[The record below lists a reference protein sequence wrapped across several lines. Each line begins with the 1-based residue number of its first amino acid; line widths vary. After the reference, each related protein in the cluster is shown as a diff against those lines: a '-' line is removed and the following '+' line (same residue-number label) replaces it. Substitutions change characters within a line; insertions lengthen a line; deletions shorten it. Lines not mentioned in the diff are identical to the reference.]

1 MKNVM
6 WAGLLVASA
15 VMIAG
20 CHGGEPAATPG
31 TTQTL
36 QARVVESQE
45 LQVHVSLRST
55 GTVHARQTAVVSA
68 QVMGRIQQ
76 VLVREGDSVRAGQT
90 LVVLDDAA
98 LRAQVEQAQAGVKAA
113 LNMQAAAQTNAA
125 LTAST
130 LQRYKQLESEKSVS
144 PQEMDEVS
152 RRAEAAAESLEAT
165 RAQTDAARAQQSG
178 AGTMMS
184 YTRLVAP
191 FAGVVTSRMA
201 DPGTMAAPGVPLLQV
216 DQAGALQLD
225 ATVDESAIGA
235 IHKEMKVQ
243 VVIDGG
249 AAQSAAGTNI
259 AGTVAEIVPAA
270 DPSSHSFL
278 VKIDLPSSNQT
289 RAGMYGTAEFAT
301 GTRQAILIPRS
312 AVVARGSLSCVYVLD
327 GQGIAQ
333 LRYLTLGAAQGN
345 LVEVLSGVSA
355 GEKLVDSPSDRE
367 LAGKRIEPSAG
378 GQQ

>member
-1 MKNVM
+1 MKNVV
-6 WAGLLVASA
+6 WASLLAVSG

-20 CHGGEPAATPG
+20 CHGGESAAKPG
-31 TTQTL
+31 TVQTM

-45 LQVHVSLRST
+45 QQVPLSLRST
-55 GTVHARQTAVVSA
+55 GTVHARETAVVSA

-125 LTAST
+125 LSAST
-130 LQRYKQLESEKSVS
+130 LGRYKQLESEKSVS

-201 DPGTMAAPGVPLLQV
+201 DPGTMAAPGVPLLQM
-216 DQAGALQLD
+216 DQSGALQLD

-235 IHKEMKVQ
+235 IHKGMKVQ
-243 VVIDGG
+243 VAVDGG
-249 AAQSAAGTNI
+249 APASGAGTNL
-259 AGTVAEIVPAA
+259 AGTVAEVVPAA
-270 DPSSHSFL
+270 DPASHSFL
-278 VKIDLPSSNQT
+278 VKIDLPSSSQT
-289 RAGMYGTAEFAT
+289 HAGMYGTAEFAN
-301 GTRQAILIPRS
+301 GTRQAILISRS
-312 AVVARGSLSCVYVLD
+312 AVVARGSLNCVYVLD

-333 LRYLTLGAAQGN
+333 LRYITLGAAQGN

-355 GEKLVDSPSDRE
+355 GERLVDLPSDRE
-367 LAGKRIEPSAG
+367 LAGKRIETSTGVRP
-378 GQQ
+378 